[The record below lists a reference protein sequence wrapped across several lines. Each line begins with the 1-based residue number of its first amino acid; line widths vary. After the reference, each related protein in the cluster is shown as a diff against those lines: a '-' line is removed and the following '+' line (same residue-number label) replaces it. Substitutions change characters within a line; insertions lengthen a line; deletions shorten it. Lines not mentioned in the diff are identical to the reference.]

1 MEKIASFTIDHIKL
15 QPGIY
20 VSRKDQIGQEVVTT
34 FDLRMTSPNEEPVM
48 NTAEVHTI
56 EHLGAT
62 YLRNKEEIR
71 DKVIYFG
78 PMGCR
83 TGFYLL
89 LAGACRLSAQCDDMI
104 AQVVN
109 PLVVS
114 AIFSLVAS
122 TAYGEAWKA
131 VAKSSPANLAKFYL
145 AALVLKL
152 MAGTLV
158 FLIYVLVCDK
168 QNILGFTAIF
178 ALFYVV
184 LLVFDC
190 IYFARVE
197 KKNRLS

>member
-1 MEKIASFTIDHIKL
+1 MEKEEKLRLQTIRQASIRYK
-15 QPGIY
+15 
-20 VSRKDQIGQEVVTT
+20 QIS
-34 FDLRMTSPNEEPVM
+34 LWL
-48 NTAEVHTI
+48 TAAV
-56 EHLGAT
+56 A
-62 YLRNKEEIR
+62 
-71 DKVIYFG
+71 
-78 PMGCR
+78 
-83 TGFYLL
+83 
-89 LAGACRLSAQCDDMI
+89 LAVLFACRLSAQCDDMI

-122 TAYGEAWKA
+122 IAYGEAWKA

-158 FLIYVLVCDK
+158 FLIYVLVCDR
-168 QNILGFTAIF
+168 QNILGFTVIF

-197 KKNRLS
+197 KKSRLS

>member
-1 MEKIASFTIDHIKL
+1 MEKDEKLRLQTIRQASIRYK
-15 QPGIY
+15 
-20 VSRKDQIGQEVVTT
+20 QIS
-34 FDLRMTSPNEEPVM
+34 LWL
-48 NTAEVHTI
+48 TAAV
-56 EHLGAT
+56 A
-62 YLRNKEEIR
+62 
-71 DKVIYFG
+71 
-78 PMGCR
+78 
-83 TGFYLL
+83 
-89 LAGACRLSAQCDDMI
+89 LAVLFACRLSAQCDDMI

-114 AIFSLVAS
+114 AIFSLAAS

-131 VAKSSPANLAKFYL
+131 VAKSSPANLARFYM

-152 MAGTLV
+152 MSGTLV
-158 FLIYVLVCDK
+158 FLIYVLVCDR
-168 QNILGFTAIF
+168 QNILGFTATF

>member
-1 MEKIASFTIDHIKL
+1 MEKDEKLRLQTIRQASIRYK
-15 QPGIY
+15 
-20 VSRKDQIGQEVVTT
+20 QIS
-34 FDLRMTSPNEEPVM
+34 LWL
-48 NTAEVHTI
+48 TAAV
-56 EHLGAT
+56 A
-62 YLRNKEEIR
+62 
-71 DKVIYFG
+71 
-78 PMGCR
+78 
-83 TGFYLL
+83 
-89 LAGACRLSAQCDDMI
+89 LAVLFACRLSAQCDDMI

-122 TAYGEAWKA
+122 TAYGEAWKV
-131 VAKSSPANLAKFYL
+131 VAKSSPANLAKFYM
-145 AALVLKL
+145 AALVIK
-152 MAGTLV
+152 MVAGTLV

>member
-1 MEKIASFTIDHIKL
+1 MEKDEKLRLQTIRQASIRYK
-15 QPGIY
+15 
-20 VSRKDQIGQEVVTT
+20 QIS
-34 FDLRMTSPNEEPVM
+34 LWL
-48 NTAEVHTI
+48 TAAV
-56 EHLGAT
+56 A
-62 YLRNKEEIR
+62 
-71 DKVIYFG
+71 
-78 PMGCR
+78 
-83 TGFYLL
+83 
-89 LAGACRLSAQCDDMI
+89 LAVLFACRLSAQCDDMI
-104 AQVVN
+104 PQVVN

-145 AALVLKL
+145 AAMMLKM
-152 MAGTLV
+152 MAGVLV

-168 QNILGFTAIF
+168 QNILGFTVIF

>member
-1 MEKIASFTIDHIKL
+1 MEKDEKLRLQTIRQASIRYK
-15 QPGIY
+15 
-20 VSRKDQIGQEVVTT
+20 QIS
-34 FDLRMTSPNEEPVM
+34 LRL
-48 NTAEVHTI
+48 TAAV
-56 EHLGAT
+56 A
-62 YLRNKEEIR
+62 
-71 DKVIYFG
+71 
-78 PMGCR
+78 
-83 TGFYLL
+83 
-89 LAGACRLSAQCDDMI
+89 LAVLFACRLSAQCDDMI

-114 AIFSLVAS
+114 AIFSLAAS

-158 FLIYVLVCDK
+158 FLIYVLVCDR

>member
-1 MEKIASFTIDHIKL
+1 MEKDEKLRLQTIRQASIRYK
-15 QPGIY
+15 
-20 VSRKDQIGQEVVTT
+20 QIS
-34 FDLRMTSPNEEPVM
+34 LWL
-48 NTAEVHTI
+48 TAAV
-56 EHLGAT
+56 A
-62 YLRNKEEIR
+62 
-71 DKVIYFG
+71 
-78 PMGCR
+78 
-83 TGFYLL
+83 
-89 LAGACRLSAQCDDMI
+89 LAVLFACRLSAQCDDMI

-131 VAKSSPANLAKFYL
+131 VAQSSPANLAKFYL

-168 QNILGFTAIF
+168 QNILCFTAIF

>member
-1 MEKIASFTIDHIKL
+1 MEKDEKLRLQTIRQASIRYK
-15 QPGIY
+15 
-20 VSRKDQIGQEVVTT
+20 QIS
-34 FDLRMTSPNEEPVM
+34 LWL
-48 NTAEVHTI
+48 TAAV
-56 EHLGAT
+56 A
-62 YLRNKEEIR
+62 
-71 DKVIYFG
+71 
-78 PMGCR
+78 
-83 TGFYLL
+83 
-89 LAGACRLSAQCDDMI
+89 LAVLFACRLSAQCDDMI

-131 VAKSSPANLAKFYL
+131 VAKSSPANLAKFYM
-145 AALVLKL
+145 AALVIK
-152 MAGTLV
+152 MVAGTLV

-190 IYFARVE
+190 IYFSRVE

>member
-1 MEKIASFTIDHIKL
+1 MEKDEKLRLQTIRQASIRYK
-15 QPGIY
+15 
-20 VSRKDQIGQEVVTT
+20 QIS
-34 FDLRMTSPNEEPVM
+34 LWL
-48 NTAEVHTI
+48 TAAV
-56 EHLGAT
+56 A
-62 YLRNKEEIR
+62 
-71 DKVIYFG
+71 
-78 PMGCR
+78 
-83 TGFYLL
+83 
-89 LAGACRLSAQCDDMI
+89 LAVLFACRLSAQCDDMI

-131 VAKSSPANLAKFYL
+131 VAKSSPANLAKFYM

-152 MAGTLV
+152 MSGTLV
-158 FLIYVLVCDK
+158 FLIYVLVCDR

>member
-1 MEKIASFTIDHIKL
+1 MEKDEKLRLQTIRQASIRYK
-15 QPGIY
+15 
-20 VSRKDQIGQEVVTT
+20 QIS
-34 FDLRMTSPNEEPVM
+34 LWL
-48 NTAEVHTI
+48 TAAV
-56 EHLGAT
+56 A
-62 YLRNKEEIR
+62 
-71 DKVIYFG
+71 
-78 PMGCR
+78 
-83 TGFYLL
+83 
-89 LAGACRLSAQCDDMI
+89 LAVLFACRLSAQCDDMI

-131 VAKSSPANLAKFYL
+131 VAKSSPANLAKFYM

-158 FLIYVLVCDK
+158 FLIYVLVCDRK
-168 QNILGFTAIF
+168 NILGFTAIF

>member
-1 MEKIASFTIDHIKL
+1 MEKDEKLRLQTIRQASIRYK
-15 QPGIY
+15 
-20 VSRKDQIGQEVVTT
+20 QIS
-34 FDLRMTSPNEEPVM
+34 LWL
-48 NTAEVHTI
+48 TAAV
-56 EHLGAT
+56 A
-62 YLRNKEEIR
+62 
-71 DKVIYFG
+71 
-78 PMGCR
+78 
-83 TGFYLL
+83 
-89 LAGACRLSAQCDDMI
+89 LAVLFACRLSAQCDDMI
-104 AQVVN
+104 PQVVN

-145 AALVLKL
+145 VAMMLKM
-152 MAGTLV
+152 MAGVLV

>member
-1 MEKIASFTIDHIKL
+1 MEKDEKLRLQTIRQASIRYK
-15 QPGIY
+15 
-20 VSRKDQIGQEVVTT
+20 QIS
-34 FDLRMTSPNEEPVM
+34 LWL
-48 NTAEVHTI
+48 TAAV
-56 EHLGAT
+56 A
-62 YLRNKEEIR
+62 
-71 DKVIYFG
+71 
-78 PMGCR
+78 
-83 TGFYLL
+83 
-89 LAGACRLSAQCDDMI
+89 LAVLFACRLSAQCDDMI

-114 AIFSLVAS
+114 AIFSLAAS

-131 VAKSSPANLAKFYL
+131 VAKSSPANLARFYM

-178 ALFYVV
+178 AIFYVV

>member
-1 MEKIASFTIDHIKL
+1 MEKDEKLRLQTIRQASIRYK
-15 QPGIY
+15 
-20 VSRKDQIGQEVVTT
+20 QIS
-34 FDLRMTSPNEEPVM
+34 LWL
-48 NTAEVHTI
+48 TAAV
-56 EHLGAT
+56 A
-62 YLRNKEEIR
+62 
-71 DKVIYFG
+71 
-78 PMGCR
+78 
-83 TGFYLL
+83 
-89 LAGACRLSAQCDDMI
+89 LAVLFVCRLSAQCDDMI

-122 TAYGEAWKA
+122 IAYGEAWKA
-131 VAKSSPANLAKFYL
+131 VAKSSPANLAKFYM
-145 AALVLKL
+145 AALVIK
-152 MAGTLV
+152 MVAGTLV

>member
-1 MEKIASFTIDHIKL
+1 MEKDEKLRLQTIRQASIRYK
-15 QPGIY
+15 
-20 VSRKDQIGQEVVTT
+20 QIS
-34 FDLRMTSPNEEPVM
+34 LWL
-48 NTAEVHTI
+48 TAAV
-56 EHLGAT
+56 A
-62 YLRNKEEIR
+62 
-71 DKVIYFG
+71 
-78 PMGCR
+78 
-83 TGFYLL
+83 
-89 LAGACRLSAQCDDMI
+89 LAVLFACRLSAQCDDMI

-152 MAGTLV
+152 MSGTLV
-158 FLIYVLVCDK
+158 FLIYVLVCDR

-178 ALFYVV
+178 AFFYVV

>member
-1 MEKIASFTIDHIKL
+1 MEKDEKLRLQTIRQASIRYK
-15 QPGIY
+15 
-20 VSRKDQIGQEVVTT
+20 QIS
-34 FDLRMTSPNEEPVM
+34 LWL
-48 NTAEVHTI
+48 TAAV
-56 EHLGAT
+56 A
-62 YLRNKEEIR
+62 
-71 DKVIYFG
+71 
-78 PMGCR
+78 
-83 TGFYLL
+83 
-89 LAGACRLSAQCDDMI
+89 LAVLFACRLSAQCDDMI
-104 AQVVN
+104 PQVVN

-131 VAKSSPANLAKFYL
+131 VAKSSPANLAKFYM
-145 AALVLKL
+145 AALVIK
-152 MAGTLV
+152 MVAGTLV

>member
-1 MEKIASFTIDHIKL
+1 MEKDEKLRLQTIRQASIK
-15 QPGIY
+15 Y
-20 VSRKDQIGQEVVTT
+20 KQIS
-34 FDLRMTSPNEEPVM
+34 LWL
-48 NTAEVHTI
+48 TAAV
-56 EHLGAT
+56 A
-62 YLRNKEEIR
+62 
-71 DKVIYFG
+71 
-78 PMGCR
+78 
-83 TGFYLL
+83 
-89 LAGACRLSAQCDDMI
+89 LAVLFACRLSAQCDDMI

-145 AALVLKL
+145 VAMMLKM
-152 MAGTLV
+152 MAGVLV

-168 QNILGFTAIF
+168 QNILGFTSIF

>member
-1 MEKIASFTIDHIKL
+1 MEKDEKLRLQTIRQASIRYK
-15 QPGIY
+15 
-20 VSRKDQIGQEVVTT
+20 QIS
-34 FDLRMTSPNEEPVM
+34 LWL
-48 NTAEVHTI
+48 TAAV
-56 EHLGAT
+56 A
-62 YLRNKEEIR
+62 
-71 DKVIYFG
+71 
-78 PMGCR
+78 
-83 TGFYLL
+83 
-89 LAGACRLSAQCDDMI
+89 LAVLFACRLSAQCDDMI

-145 AALVLKL
+145 AAMMLKM
-152 MAGTLV
+152 MAGVLV

-168 QNILGFTAIF
+168 QNILGFTSIF